1 MVRQN
6 DEDSSKREPG
16 GRAKYL
22 FEAMAGAC
30 ILTQDGHTVRKHF
43 RTGKASRQVS
53 ANAFRYAFGSRSA
66 DTRSIFY
73 WNIHDSHL
81 FVPEAL
87 QGRAYED
94 HALPIGFGQT
104 ISQPYIVAF
113 MSQLLE
119 AKPGMKVLEIG
130 TGSGYQAAVLRE
142 MGLEVF
148 TIERVRELYEAVREL
163 FPEGSPGIR
172 MKLSDG
178 TLGWRVQAPFDRI
191 IVTAGGPNLPL
202 PLLEQLADPGI
213 MAIPVGRA
221 RREQKLLRVSKREGR
236 VTARAF
242 GNVAFVDLV
251 GDHGW

>member
-1 MVRQN
+1 MTELGQHRIFPDFKRQRARMVKLLEEQGIT
-6 DEDSSKREPG
+6 DE
-16 GRAKYL
+16 AVL
-22 FEAMAGAC
+22 AAMR
-30 ILTQDGHTVRKHF
+30 TVR
-43 RTGKASRQVS
+43 R
-53 ANAFRYAFGSRSA
+53 
-66 DTRSIFY
+66 
-73 WNIHDSHL
+73 HL

-119 AKPGMKVLEIG
+119 AKPGMKV
-130 TGSGYQAAVLRE
+130 VLRE

-251 GDHGW
+251 CDHGW

>member
-1 MVRQN
+1 MTELGQHRIFPDFKRQRARMVKLLEEQGIA
-6 DEDSSKREPG
+6 DE
-16 GRAKYL
+16 AVL
-22 FEAMAGAC
+22 AAMR
-30 ILTQDGHTVRKHF
+30 TVR
-43 RTGKASRQVS
+43 R
-53 ANAFRYAFGSRSA
+53 
-66 DTRSIFY
+66 
-73 WNIHDSHL
+73 HL

-148 TIERVRELYEAVREL
+148 TIERVRELYEAAREL

-178 TLGWRVQAPFDRI
+178 TLGWRVQAPFDCI